1 MDYLVREPPDDPER
15 MVLEP
20 PEERIVE
27 LDERIEPPALEERI
41 VELLDERIEEVALEE
56 RTGVVVDRDT
66 DGAVLREGLVVVE
79 VRTVVFVERTGAAAD
94 VLVRVVALRVA
105 AVVVVAVRVAVVAEV
120 ARTLELPK
128 VRFIVASRR
137 IPVAD

>member
-1 MDYLVREPPDDPER
+1 M
-15 MVLEP
+15 
-20 PEERIVE
+20 EE
-27 LDERIEPPALEERI
+27 PALEERI

-66 DGAVLREGLVVVE
+66 DGAVLREGLVVAE

-105 AVVVVAVRVAVVAEV
+105 VDVVALRVAAAVVVVAVRVAVAAEV

>member
-1 MDYLVREPPDDPER
+1 M
-15 MVLEP
+15 
-20 PEERIVE
+20 EE
-27 LDERIEPPALEERI
+27 PALEERI

-66 DGAVLREGLVVVE
+66 DGAVLREGFIVVE
-79 VRTVVFVERTGAAAD
+79 VRTVVFVERTGAVAD